1 PKVLVTGLYVGHVIL
16 LGWACVVTVSP
27 ASRSLSSSIERLLV
41 GSATSERPK
50 RHQNHHRAD
59 HDPAGFVALGI
70 NLRTGERPHNFTN
83 VFESTTN
90 SSYGLVM
97 AFLNITWSYIGYS
110 NVNYGF
116 SETKRP
122 VRKFKTA
129 AALAL
134 TSAVIRKRPQPP
146 GRK

>member
-1 PKVLVTGLYVGHVIL
+1 MYRPRKQHGVSALAKQKQATEDQSHHLFLFLLSHV
-16 LGWACVVTVSP
+16 P
-27 ASRSLSSSIERLLV
+27 V

-59 HDPAGFVALGI
+59 HDPAGFVALGV

-97 AFLNITWSYIGYS
+97 ALLNITWSYIGYS